1 MGAGCGPNVSDL
13 YDNESPRLVA
23 YGSFLSARERL
34 SRFYVHASVLR
45 AYERQER
52 SSNEFTCSFK
62 KNFLVLVHTHDT
74 VHTYV
79 LYQHDTHLLT

>member
-52 SSNEFTCSFK
+52 SSNECTCSFK
-62 KNFLVLVHTHDT
+62 INSRTYTTRAYCTHCINT
-74 VHTYV
+74 IRTS
-79 LYQHDTHLLT
+79 